1 MEVNSK
7 KTRPDKGRRES
18 SRRSDGREKG
28 EGRRSSSRRETTVR
42 RMLVSFFQTLHMP
55 KVADV
60 VKTTKLIEPLF
71 TLVTLVLSGITN
83 TKTMG
88 FSAGAGLVIAL
99 CFHEWG
105 HFHTARK
112 AGYHPYWWW
121 FIPLLGAV
129 MRFPEI
135 KSRSDEARVAF
146 GGPFYGLLFTLMVSI
161 LWFLS
166 VIFPQV
172 YTWKEGSEF
181 LFMTAF
187 VSVILNLFNLIPI
200 SPLDGGRICQGMDGN
215 WPKLMRFIG
224 FVLLIIVTALS
235 KQATMLVIWILVIGE
250 FRLSFRGH
258 VLEHSQ
264 RFIVGLCIFLVML
277 TKLCL
282 QYTTG
287 ALYGWGLLGE
297 FAYSMLAFYI
307 LRGYFQEWRHP
318 EQYYPP
324 RELRL
329 RPIGKKAG
337 EVIRLRYFTLVPS
350 LIALLFIL
358 LESYG
363 HFH

>member
-1 MEVNSK
+1 MEVNKSS
-7 KTRPDKGRRES
+7 RPDKGRRTAL
-18 SRRSDGREKG
+18 RRSDNRDNS

-42 RMLVSFFQTLHMP
+42 RMLVSFFHSLHMP
-55 KVADV
+55 RVADV

-71 TLVTLVLSGITN
+71 TAVTLVLSGITN

-112 AGYHPYWWW
+112 AGYQPYWWW

-135 KSRSDEARVAF
+135 KSRSDESRIAF
-146 GGPFYGLLFTLMVSI
+146 GGPLYGFLFTIAVSI

-166 VIFPQV
+166 ILYPQAH
-172 YTWKEGSEF
+172 TWKVLSEF
-181 LFMTAF
+181 LFTIAF
-187 VSVILNLFNLIPI
+187 VSIILNLFNLIPI

-215 WPKLMRFIG
+215 WPKVMRFIG
-224 FVLLIIVTALS
+224 FVLLIVVTALS
-235 KQATMLVIWILVIGE
+235 RQATMLVIWILVIGE
-250 FRLSFRGH
+250 LRLSFRGH
-258 VLEHSQ
+258 VLGKSQ
-264 RFIVGLCIFLVML
+264 RFTVGLCIFLAML
-277 TKLCL
+277 TKLYFE
-282 QYTTG
+282 YTTG
-287 ALYGWGLLGE
+287 ALYGWELLGE

-307 LRGYFQEWRHP
+307 LKGYYQEWKYP
-318 EQYYPP
+318 ERFQPA

-329 RPIGKKAG
+329 RPVGKKAG
-337 EVIRLRYFTLVPS
+337 QVIRLHYFVLVPS
-350 LIALLFIL
+350 FIALLLIL

-363 HFH
+363 RFH